1 MTLAPLPGPAQG
13 PNVNPNVPG
22 PAAHLMTGARA
33 ARAHTR
39 LVPAHSIPLQ
49 DMAAGKDR
57 LRHHWPDTGEC
68 CSFYLGELSITREEA
83 GTMHPCWLASGGTR
97 LGRAARWGLHWV
109 AGIGLA
115 LQAEQNDEMK
125 RWGKIRTYIMILF
138 LYILMTTFFF
148 SCEIMIWITLWHR
161 PTEP

>member
-68 CSFYLGELSITREEA
+68 CPFYLGELSITREEA
-83 GTMHPCWLASGGTR
+83 GTMHPCWLASGGDKIGPRCQVGITLSGGGR
-97 LGRAARWGLHWV
+97 ISFTGRA
-109 AGIGLA
+109 
-115 LQAEQNDEMK
+115 E
-125 RWGKIRTYIMILF
+125 
-138 LYILMTTFFF
+138 
-148 SCEIMIWITLWHR
+148 
-161 PTEP
+161 